1 MYFPPQSN
9 KHEVTHLVSNLNDGI
24 HANEDVFS
32 CLSLYSWIQTKLPSQ
47 TDETLNSD
55 AVTPPA
61 NASHNNTD
69 AIHGSDLPGT
79 RTLLAESLMSL
90 GELDR
95 YDPNLQRD
103 QNESESCLY
112 IGKEQ
117 VTENQST
124 FSSKSTRLPAKEP
137 ERLSLDECYL
147 PYRKK
152 SLGSSECSHG
162 FTENKDDQR
171 ENFLS
176 IPEESEKE
184 KLNVAVDSICDSQDL
199 FERDSDSSLGSDC
212 EVQCNAWLEDLVRHQ
227 SQVQVCSGAC
237 RQSIAGLS
245 PLTSSKKTDAGT
257 QTEDCF
263 GPVLA
268 NLGNELAASQNMCSE
283 LQQKIKCLEKQL
295 ELFEGEKHKLQA
307 DLGRYLFLEK
317 KEKRMSAMSVRGHD
331 LLGQIVSGGVT
342 TDYDGSCSFNNL
354 PDSSVSV
361 MNEGK
366 QLIIL
371 SK

>member
-1 MYFPPQSN
+1 M
-9 KHEVTHLVSNLNDGI
+9 THLVSNLNDGI
-24 HANEDVFS
+24 HADRDVFS
-32 CLSLYSWIQTKLPSQ
+32 CLPLYSWIQTKPSSHI
-47 TDETLNSD
+47 DETLNSD

-61 NASHNNTD
+61 NAAHNNTD
-69 AIHGSDLPGT
+69 VIHGSDLPRT
-79 RTLLAESLMSL
+79 RTLSADSLMSL
-90 GELDR
+90 DELDR

-112 IGKEQ
+112 RDKEQ
-117 VTENQST
+117 VTENPST
-124 FSSKSTRLPAKEP
+124 FPSKSTRLSAKEP
-137 ERLSLDECYL
+137 ERISLDECYL

-152 SLGSSECSHG
+152 SLASTECSHG
-162 FTENKDDQR
+162 FTENKYDQR
-171 ENFLS
+171 ENFS
-176 IPEESEKE
+176 CIPEESEKE
-184 KLNVAVDSICDSQDL
+184 KLNVAVDAICDSQDV

-212 EVQCNAWLEDLVRHQ
+212 EVQCNAWLEDLVGHQ
-227 SQVQVCSGAC
+227 NQVQDCSDAC

-245 PLTSSKKTDAGT
+245 TLTSSKKTHAGT

-263 GPVLA
+263 GPVVA

-295 ELFEGEKHKLQA
+295 ELFEEEKHKLQA

-331 LLGQIVSGGVT
+331 LLGHIVSGGVT

-354 PDSSVSV
+354 PDSTVSV

>member
-1 MYFPPQSN
+1 
-9 KHEVTHLVSNLNDGI
+9 
-24 HANEDVFS
+24 
-32 CLSLYSWIQTKLPSQ
+32 
-47 TDETLNSD
+47 
-55 AVTPPA
+55 
-61 NASHNNTD
+61 
-69 AIHGSDLPGT
+69 
-79 RTLLAESLMSL
+79 MSL
-90 GELDR
+90 DELDR
-95 YDPNLQRD
+95 YDANLQCD

-112 IGKEQ
+112 IDKEQ
-117 VTENQST
+117 VTENPST
-124 FSSKSTRLPAKEP
+124 FSSKSTRLSAKEP
-137 ERLSLDECYL
+137 EMLSLDECYL

-152 SLGSSECSHG
+152 SLSSSECSHG

-171 ENFLS
+171 ENFS
-176 IPEESEKE
+176 PIPEESEKE
-184 KLNVAVDSICDSQDL
+184 KLNVAVDSICDSQDV
-199 FERDSDSSLGSDC
+199 FERESDSSLGSDR
-212 EVQCNAWLEDLVRHQ
+212 EVQCNAWLEDLVGHQ
-227 SQVQVCSGAC
+227 NQVQDCSDAC

-245 PLTSSKKTDAGT
+245 PSTSSKKTHAGT

-263 GPVLA
+263 GPVVA
-268 NLGNELAASQNMCSE
+268 NFSLGNELAASQNMCSE

-295 ELFEGEKHKLQA
+295 ELFEEEKRKLQA

-354 PDSSVSV
+354 PDSTVSV